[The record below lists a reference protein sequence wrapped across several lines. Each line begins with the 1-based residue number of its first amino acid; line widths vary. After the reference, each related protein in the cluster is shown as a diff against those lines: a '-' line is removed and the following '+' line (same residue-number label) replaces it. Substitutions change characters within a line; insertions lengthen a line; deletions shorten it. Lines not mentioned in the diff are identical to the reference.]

1 MYADEVTESMKA
13 AIDETRR
20 RREIQ
25 MRYNQECGIVPQ
37 TIKKEIRAAISYGD
51 KVSKKSKKKTEDFDF
66 NDLSQKDQQ
75 EMISGLEEQM
85 REAAKKLDFEE
96 AARLRDTV
104 LELKA
109 EIE

>member
-1 MYADEVTESMKA
+1 MLQFHMEMKL
-13 AIDETRR
+13 
-20 RREIQ
+20 
-25 MRYNQECGIVPQ
+25 
-37 TIKKEIRAAISYGD
+37 
-51 KVSKKSKKKTEDFDF
+51 SKKSKKKTEDFDF

-109 EIE
+109 EIEWKRGKKLGVDKIIIHGAREHNF